1 MKRKEVVV
9 KALSGLARC
18 RIGAQKIMKLP
29 NFVTL
34 YLTNSSEKSFS
45 LVYNEIARKFF
56 IALAFAGGLSA
67 SLFGI
72 PLIPT
77 YFITHSTNIFF
88 VIFSFFSILGC
99 IWGIMAYREFTTSG
113 ERVLRAR
120 EIAHELDPMIGNYD
134 YKSYNPETH
143 DFEEG
148 YIPLGPIDFWD
159 KETYAPSWLDKGKYW
174 QVLLGLQVP
183 RKEIVLQVS
192 RDSDLPLDS
201 GRKNVA
207 VTIKENV
214 SIGSSSSPRK
224 RFRYRVKIPQWVVMN
239 TDNAQA
245 KRRAERSNVET
256 NSIISELNKQV
267 VLVAD
272 EIIEREKPR
281 IKYPRVLTG
290 LAVYL
295 NKSLPIRIIYNEVVA
310 KLPGFGKSIIEET
323 NETLADVKEEK
334 LLMAICQLA
343 SKRGVQADRIDS
355 IKSLAKYLSHAY
367 SVQGLG
373 EGSTKYHNFH
383 HSLEVT
389 YLCLQMLPTEFH
401 GYKFSPHDI
410 DMLIVA
416 GLLHDYDPMQVKSV
430 IDSNGIKEPEAPR
443 VSRTVEEILRT
454 RIHDAYFTLN
464 AMEFERFFPDNPE
477 VYTDSIFWP
486 EFPTAGERSY
496 ESLIVEAIIWRTD
509 FPYFKQ
515 KNAQEMFAKLLAEL
529 KRRGQDTNK
538 VTLLAEIMWLA
549 DLSVTYMGS
558 DPLRAW
564 SRVTSLYDEL
574 SLSKLEAVSRTDT
587 FFSDF
592 ADKKIFQELIKV
604 KSFPEIFRSR
614 WNLVY
619 QFFHEGNPSTSLIRT
634 IENAHKMFL
643 KVNIEIGMLSG
654 KMMYY
659 IASNNWAEY
668 FIGIGKNH
676 AEVSKAKSE
685 FAGLEPQNAS
695 AFWGE
700 PKKLIPDV
708 PNGTIDN
715 FLLRMPKKYYHLE
728 SSQDK
733 LYLRMLIETLPTKLR
748 NFGTL
753 QILTDI
759 FVEDTAFNDLS
770 AIMHDAGFR
779 DCSADGNQKIYL
791 PTDWNDEDF
800 SEETKP
806 RVVLFCSQPSK

>member
-1 MKRKEVVV
+1 
-9 KALSGLARC
+9 
-18 RIGAQKIMKLP
+18 
-29 NFVTL
+29 
-34 YLTNSSEKSFS
+34 
-45 LVYNEIARKFF
+45 
-56 IALAFAGGLSA
+56 
-67 SLFGI
+67 
-72 PLIPT
+72 
-77 YFITHSTNIFF
+77 
-88 VIFSFFSILGC
+88 
-99 IWGIMAYREFTTSG
+99 
-113 ERVLRAR
+113 
-120 EIAHELDPMIGNYD
+120 
-134 YKSYNPETH
+134 
-143 DFEEG
+143 
-148 YIPLGPIDFWD
+148 
-159 KETYAPSWLDKGKYW
+159 
-174 QVLLGLQVP
+174 
-183 RKEIVLQVS
+183 
-192 RDSDLPLDS
+192 
-201 GRKNVA
+201 
-207 VTIKENV
+207 
-214 SIGSSSSPRK
+214 
-224 RFRYRVKIPQWVVMN
+224 
-239 TDNAQA
+239 
-245 KRRAERSNVET
+245 
-256 NSIISELNKQV
+256 
-267 VLVAD
+267 
-272 EIIEREKPR
+272 
-281 IKYPRVLTG
+281 
-290 LAVYL
+290 
-295 NKSLPIRIIYNEVVA
+295 
-310 KLPGFGKSIIEET
+310 
-323 NETLADVKEEK
+323 
-334 LLMAICQLA
+334 
-343 SKRGVQADRIDS
+343 
-355 IKSLAKYLSHAY
+355 
-367 SVQGLG
+367 
-373 EGSTKYHNFH
+373 
-383 HSLEVT
+383 
-389 YLCLQMLPTEFH
+389 
-401 GYKFSPHDI
+401 
-410 DMLIVA
+410 
-416 GLLHDYDPMQVKSV
+416 
-430 IDSNGIKEPEAPR
+430 
-443 VSRTVEEILRT
+443 
-454 RIHDAYFTLN
+454 
-464 AMEFERFFPDNPE
+464 
-477 VYTDSIFWP
+477 
-486 EFPTAGERSY
+486 
-496 ESLIVEAIIWRTD
+496 
-509 FPYFKQ
+509 
-515 KNAQEMFAKLLAEL
+515 
-529 KRRGQDTNK
+529 
-538 VTLLAEIMWLA
+538 
-549 DLSVTYMGS
+549 S